1 MLILNA
7 SSSEGPSK
15 AVVSLKT
22 DRGSSYEMFIAI
34 MDELNAA
41 YYRIYAERAE
51 ITMEEYR
58 KLNRNDPR
66 QRQLYQIGKQGIN
79 KGISLA
85 EPSGQSGS

>member
-1 MLILNA
+1 MRNYIDANLRNDE
-7 SSSEGPSK
+7 SSEDSSK

-41 YYRIYAERAE
+41 YYRIYSERAG

-66 QRQLYQIGKQGIN
+66 QQGFMN
-79 KGISLA
+79 KVKKESIKVFL
-85 EPSGQSGS
+85 